1 MGFIPDVEAP
11 QFDRHEHEV
20 KALRAVTRKQFIQF
34 IKDFLS
40 PDGSKRRLLVSQ
52 ITTQERLKETEKE
65 TGKVYAQADAQTD
78 ADRRRLLSVP
88 IDLID
93 VKDESEFMNTLER
106 L

>member
-1 MGFIPDVEAP
+1 
-11 QFDRHEHEV
+11 
-20 KALRAVTRKQFIQF
+20 LRAVTRKQFIQF

-52 ITTQERLKETEKE
+52 ITSQDRLKETEKE
-65 TGKVYAQADAQTD
+65 VGKVYAQSD

-88 IDLID
+88 VDLID
-93 VKDESEFMNTLER
+93 VKDESEFMKTLER